1 MNEDWLHKIHDR
13 MADYETDEPTELWNA
28 IEARM
33 HDAAPGHHAGKK
45 RVMPVWMKRSAGI
58 AAMIA
63 VAVAI
68 GIVLFDIRPDMTMPA
83 SPVATSATRTH
94 AADRIDESQLIAA
107 AEPPAGKTSAAKNSA
122 KAPVT
127 AKHVHEAIE
136 DDIPQ
141 ATLKEETDS
150 AATLPPTEPAPTHR
164 DSTPAQPRTGT
175 AMPLPPP
182 SDFNPASPTPR
193 RKAGISSLSIYSSGA
208 TGGLRGREEG
218 DFTDSNR
225 HPDDLLGT
233 PPPDDKSGTDAPD
246 GTASMRRKSGRPRSK
261 HTMPIRAGI
270 TFAYNLS
277 NRLWIESG
285 LCYTNLRSTYTSG
298 SDKDYTET
306 EQTLQYIGIPANL
319 KYSIYS
325 RQRLVVYAS
334 AGVLAEK
341 CFSATSS
348 LKHVTGNRQTSLS
361 GTERLEQ
368 KPMQW
373 SLNAAM
379 GVQFRL
385 VNSVNIFAEP
395 GISYYF
401 DDGTDIETVYKD
413 KPLNFN
419 LNFGL
424 RFTFGK

>member
-13 MADYETDEPTELWNA
+13 MADYEADEPAELWNA

-33 HDAAPGHHAGKK
+33 HDATPGHHVGKK
-45 RVMPVWMKRSAGI
+45 RVIPVWLKRSAGI

-63 VAVAI
+63 AAVAI
-68 GIVLFDIRPDMTMPA
+68 DIVLFDIRPDMTMPA
-83 SPVATSATRTH
+83 SPAATSATRTH

-107 AEPPAGKTSAAKNSA
+107 AEPSAGKTCAAKNSA

-127 AKHVHEAIE
+127 TKHVHEVIE

-141 ATLKEETDS
+141 ATHKEGTDS

-164 DSTPAQPRTGT
+164 DSTPAQPRSGT
-175 AMPLPPP
+175 TMPLPPP
-182 SDFNPASPTPR
+182 SDYNPASPAPR
-193 RKAGISSLSIYSSGA
+193 RKAGINSLSIYSSGA
-208 TGGLRGREEG
+208 AGGFRGREDV
-218 DFTDSNR
+218 DFTDSNC
-225 HPDDLLGT
+225 
-233 PPPDDKSGTDAPD
+233 PPGDQSGSDAPD

-348 LKHVTGNRQTSLS
+348 RKHITGNRQTSIS

-368 KPMQW
+368 RPMQW